1 MISDRKKIILGKL
14 FKKYKED
21 QNISITDIEHTN
33 ISSINTYYNAC
44 KGKII
49 KNEQFYFSYCEFFNH
64 VYKEDLEFDLWL
76 DNYLL
81 RMIHTFDYY
90 EEKSFDNLF
99 NEFVTEFNDYK
110 DYAIYHEYYL
120 VIQSLFNYYI
130 NNQYLRLEEVEDY
143 LNLIDIDLLP
153 KELCLYL
160 LDYMFR
166 SNWNYI
172 GNQELPEIIVK
183 QMESIDETHYIT
195 KYQRGF
201 LSKFNSDYIL
211 ALKMFKQC
219 EDYSKDKNNRYRQIQ
234 VLLAIYAIYRNI
246 DLTLAENT
254 ANILIELK
262 EISNLSNVLRININY
277 SVGMQEYLEGRYER
291 AYDLFQ
297 ENISKYNSI
306 MPLLFQCSICSR
318 LGLEYPKELFSKE
331 IEERYDFIYLDYFR
345 KKCNQEENDKL
356 AKYVLKTVI
365 PKKLKDEVYRNP
377 YWSLFE
383 YEMYDMANNDIKLK
397 KYYVNFMKEVKKYCK
412 DA

>member
-1 MISDRKKIILGKL
+1 MISDKNKIILGKL
-14 FKKYKED
+14 FKKYKDE
-21 QNISITDIEHTN
+21 QNISIVDIEHAS
-33 ISSINTYYNAC
+33 ISSTKTLYQSFN
-44 KGKII
+44 GEII
-49 KNEQFYFSYCEFFNH
+49 FNDQFYIDYSKFFNH
-64 VYKEDLEFDLWL
+64 EYKYVEEINIWL
-76 DNYLL
+76 SNFIV
-81 RMIHTFDYY
+81 RMIQAFDYY
-90 EEKSFDNLF
+90 EENEFDNLY
-99 NEFVTEFNDYK
+99 NEFITKMNDYK
-110 DYAIYHEYYL
+110 DFAIYHEYYQ

-130 NNQYLRLEEVEDY
+130 NNKYLRLEEVEDY

-153 KELCLYL
+153 KELSLYL

-172 GNQELPEIIVK
+172 NKIELYDLILKKMNIVDENHYLTK
-183 QMESIDETHYIT
+183 YVNAFICKYKSNFIASIKYLRACHVESIDKH
-195 KYQRGF
+195 
-201 LSKFNSDYIL
+201 NSYRAAQCLL
-211 ALKMFKQC
+211 AL
-219 EDYSKDKNNRYRQIQ
+219 YGT
-234 VLLAIYAIYRNI
+234 YRNI
-246 DLTLAENT
+246 DQQMAKEVSIDLL
-254 ANILIELK
+254 ELK
-262 EISNLSNVLRININY
+262 EKNISNVLKININF

-291 AYDLFQ
+291 SYNLFQ
-297 ENISKYNSI
+297 ENISKYNSL

-331 IEERYDFIYLDYFR
+331 IEERYDFVYLDYFR

-397 KYYVNFMKEVKKYCK
+397 KYYVNFMKEVKKCCK